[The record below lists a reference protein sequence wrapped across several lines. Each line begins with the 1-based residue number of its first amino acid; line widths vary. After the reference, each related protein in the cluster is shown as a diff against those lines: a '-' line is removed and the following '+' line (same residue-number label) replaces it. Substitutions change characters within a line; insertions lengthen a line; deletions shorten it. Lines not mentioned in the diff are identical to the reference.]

1 MPADDPPSDRPSDDQ
16 PRRKQ
21 DWRAPD
27 TGRGPDV
34 GEGPEVGDCPEFG
47 EGPDVGRG
55 PEVGERPDWGR
66 GPETGQRPDTGEGPD
81 WGHGPEV
88 GPRPD
93 TGEMPKVG
101 RRPDWGHGPETGE
114 GPDTSRIEEEDL
126 LGAAGDPTSGLG
138 AGRPGP
144 AAVLMLADARFPAG
158 GHAHSGG
165 LEGAVTAG
173 TVRDVESLELFLRGR
188 LATAGVV
195 AAGLAAT
202 ACAGAA
208 DVSNVADMARDY
220 LVADGASGPGATGAA
235 AVNESLVTAEV
246 WERLEAEADARTP
259 SPAQREASR
268 RQGRAL
274 VRAARAAW
282 PSAALD
288 SLGRA
293 AQGAAGP
300 ARGPH
305 HAVVLGVAA
314 AAAGCSPGE
323 AAQVAAYLS
332 VTGPASAAVRLLAL
346 DPIEVSAA
354 IARLAGAID
363 AAARRGARAAGPGGE
378 LPYPSA
384 PALDLY
390 AEAHA
395 RTEVRLFAS

>member
-1 MPADDPPSDRPSDDQ
+1 MSSDDPPSDRPSDDR

-47 EGPDVGRG
+47 EGPEVGRG

-66 GPETGQRPDTGEGPD
+66 GPEVGQRPDTGEGPD

-88 GPRPD
+88 GRGPD
-93 TGEMPKVG
+93 TGEIPKVG
-101 RRPDWGHGPETGE
+101 RGPDVGRGPETGE
-114 GPDTSRIEEEDL
+114 SPDTSRIEEEDR
-126 LGAAGDPTSGLG
+126 LGTAGPVSGLG
-138 AGRPGP
+138 GGPADGRPGP

-188 LATAGVV
+188 LATAGAV
-195 AAGLAAT
+195 AAGLAAA
-202 ACAGAA
+202 ACASVSGVA
-208 DVSNVADMARDY
+208 DVAGE
-220 LVADGASGPGATGAA
+220 DGA
-235 AVNESLVTAEV
+235 V

-282 PSAALD
+282 PSAVFAE
-288 SLGRA
+288 LGRA
-293 AQGAAGP
+293 
-300 ARGPH
+300 PH

-323 AAQVAAYLS
+323 AAQVAAYLN

-363 AAARRGARAAGPGGE
+363 AAARRGARAAEPGAE
-378 LPYPSA
+378 LPCPSA

>member
-1 MPADDPPSDRPSDDQ
+1 MASDDPP
-16 PRRKQ
+16 RRKPPQ
-21 DWRAPD
+21 RKPDWRAPD
-27 TGRGPDV
+27 TGRGPDT
-34 GEGPEVGDCPEFG
+34 GESPE
-47 EGPDVGRG
+47 VGRG
-55 PEVGERPDWGR
+55 PEVGERPDTGR
-66 GPETGQRPDTGEGPD
+66 
-81 WGHGPEV
+81 GPEV

-93 TGEMPKVG
+93 TGKSPEVG
-101 RRPDWGHGPETGE
+101 TRPDTGESSTFGRGPDVGPCPETGRGPE
-114 GPDTSRIEEEDL
+114 VGPRPDFGERPDTGKGPDTSRIEEDDAEDDEPREWL
-126 LGAAGDPTSGLG
+126 
-138 AGRPGP
+138 GRPA

-173 TVRDVESLELFLRGR
+173 TVTDVASLELFLVGR

-195 AAGLAAT
+195 AAGLAAA

-208 DVSNVADMARDY
+208 D
-220 LVADGASGPGATGAA
+220 GAG
-235 AVNESLVTAEV
+235 EV
-246 WERLEAEADARTP
+246 WEWLDAEADARTP
-259 SPAQREASR
+259 SPAQRDASR

-274 VRAARAAW
+274 LRAARAAW
-282 PSAALD
+282 PSAVFAR
-288 SLGRA
+288 LGRA
-293 AQGAAGP
+293 
-300 ARGPH
+300 PH

-363 AAARRGARAAGPGGE
+363 AAARRGAGAARSPDE

-395 RTEVRLFAS
+395 REEVRLFAS